1 MASSAEPLFDRA
13 GWWEPCD
20 RAFASLRAVSAFRL
34 DLLRQW
40 LGDDWRGRA
49 VVDLGCGGGLLAI
62 PLVALGARVVGV
74 DLAGAA
80 LRDARRQRPEGWQP
94 VLGDLAAPPLG
105 DGCADVVLL
114 ADVVEHVD
122 APAHAVA
129 GAARLL
135 RPGGRLFVNTIAR
148 TRRSR
153 WLAIALAEG
162 LGYVPRG
169 THQHERFV
177 QPAELGA
184 MAAAAGLREVAR
196 CGEAPR
202 LWATVR
208 TGAVQL
214 RASASM
220 AVGYAMLFAKEAA

>member
-1 MASSAEPLFDRA
+1 MGAAAEPLFDRA
-13 GWWEPCD
+13 GWWEPRE

-34 DLLRQW
+34 ALLREW

-62 PLVALGARVVGV
+62 PLARLGARVVGV
-74 DLAGAA
+74 DLARAA
-80 LRDARRQRPEGWQP
+80 LRDARGQQATGWLP
-94 VLGDLAAPPLG
+94 VAGDLGAPPLA
-105 DGCADVVLL
+105 DGSVDVALL

-122 APAHAVA
+122 APAAAVA
-129 GAARLL
+129 RAAAVL

-148 TRRSR
+148 TLRSR

-162 LGYVPRG
+162 LGFVPRG

-177 QPAELGA
+177 QPAELVA

-196 CGEAPR
+196 CGETPR

-208 TGAVQL
+208 SGAVQL
-214 RASASM
+214 RRSASM